1 VGIVTKSS
9 GVVTGLDRFLLLACV
24 RKFTSGCCR
33 SPSIAVK
40 VVKVVQ
46 NVKLVRDVKIAHQT
60 YQDRYSNPTK
70 LDSLTR

>member
-9 GVVTGLDRFLLLACV
+9 GAVTSMNRFLLLACV
-24 RKFTSGCCR
+24 TKFTGRRFR
-33 SPSIAVK
+33 SPFIVVK
-40 VVKVVQ
+40 VVKVVRD
-46 NVKLVRDVKIAHQT
+46 VKLVRDVKIAHQT